1 MKKKIEFEK
10 IGDQLFEDLKDKKIN
25 NLNEIK
31 GGLLQSLPMTI
42 MTVGG
47 DERFEDYQYSI
58 EILNNYQAYYFLL
71 RLVHL
76 TI

>member
-47 DERFEDYQYSI
+47 DERFEDY
-58 EILNNYQAYYFLL
+58 
-71 RLVHL
+71 
-76 TI
+76 